1 MGLLQNLKKFVM
13 PLIFIVKSRQNIMVY
28 FAMREFKFFAVY

>member
-1 MGLLQNLKKFVM
+1 MGLLQNLKKFAM

-28 FAMREFKFFAVY
+28 FAMREFKFLQ